1 MPLLSTEQL
10 GWDLSN
16 GLAITASGNYFVFDE
31 SGSLYLDFKTIEGDS
46 FQIKRSSSVLFS
58 VGDDGNAYIEGD
70 LRVQGTIIGGISGS
84 IVISPTASH
93 LEEQGVAM
101 FAPLSFTPAYAA
113 GGFFYSSSGEWYL
126 S

>member
-10 GWDLSN
+10 GWNLSN
-16 GLAITASGNYFVFDE
+16 GIAITSSGNYFVFDE

-46 FQIKRSSSVLFS
+46 FTIKRSSSILFS

-84 IVISPTASH
+84 IVVSPTASH
-93 LEEQGVAM
+93 LEERGVAT
-101 FAPLSFTPAYAA
+101 FSPLSFTPTYSS